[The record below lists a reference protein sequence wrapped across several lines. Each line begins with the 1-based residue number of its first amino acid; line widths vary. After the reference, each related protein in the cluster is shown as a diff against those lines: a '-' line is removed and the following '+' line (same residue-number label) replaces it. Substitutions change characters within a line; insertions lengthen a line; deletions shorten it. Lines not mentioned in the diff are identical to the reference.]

1 MSIILPTALELAEGL
16 GYLHQQ
22 GILHGDLSP
31 GNVLLANEPGA
42 PHGFTVKVRAHPTQ
56 AIAVMQKGLQKAHKM
71 HHKCQR

>member
-16 GYLHQQ
+16 GYLHEQ

-42 PHGFTVKVRAHPTQ
+42 PHGFTVKVCNVCLSAM
-56 AIAVMQKGLQKAHKM
+56 AMQK
-71 HHKCQR
+71 

>member
-16 GYLHQQ
+16 GYLHEQ

-42 PHGFTVKVRAHPTQ
+42 PHGFIVKVCYILDPIMLHVRDLGYP
-56 AIAVMQKGLQKAHKM
+56 K
-71 HHKCQR
+71 